1 MRRVE
6 KSVSPFLDM
15 KAQER
20 NYRQHIH
27 ALQTAK
33 PAIDTSSPEPSL
45 HAAVAKNSV
54 TRDRTRAI
62 ELGNALYTTIP
73 RHHGTEKV
81 TLTPTKRQVNQFDF
95 DQPLHAPPEFE
106 QNYEITTRPNWIQ
119 EIRDQARGLLMNP
132 RDPPTEFGEAEIEAL
147 YPDPEMSES
156 SDIDNIPIEIQKLV
170 RERGIWGDEEE
181 EDEFS
186 QKTLRKRVQQRLR
199 RLKQKA
205 KTPDVRRRETD
216 QYYQKFNYR
225 YHRDDLSARKRT
237 LQVSPGMIVV
247 DSPPKYTQVLVD
259 ETDPRDEYLLYENI
273 DPVIKDRKSRFGEA
287 PQLPSINIP
296 QKGEDQRR
304 PRQKKV
310 KNIAVS
316 LPRIE
321 KGSDEEERPSLA
333 LSPSSHLHRTTED
346 VTRNLDDELKE
357 VVDSVFSRK
366 IETESEAPAAS
377 LKEKPKEEPPQVE
390 MERKE
395 TQETPR
401 KESRRRRH
409 AGKNRNGKLDKI
421 LYVSYTG
428 DIRPKVYGPR
438 RLVSSQDGP
447 ANRESDLGEFRPER
461 YLMDKKEFV
470 PLENWSRKR
479 PRRRH
484 RKTPGS
490 SRQQNP
496 NEEQPE
502 TERSTEEIENEGET
516 HQPIIEQPPKV
527 ETKRK
532 KSPQRREESPK
543 TETKS
548 DKSPSKGDEGLD
560 SEPKTKKSPPR
571 GKESTETETKA
582 RKSPSKGDEDL
593 DNETKTKKS
602 PSKGDGRRD
611 SETKTKKSPERD
623 EESPKTESKSK
634 KSPVKRS
641 RSPKSEA
648 KTKKSPKI
656 TEEESLSSN
665 ENEEEET
672 EEELPKQKLKRK
684 VPTIIVPPE
693 DPESLEKAQE
703 TSRQESSSRVEPLSS
718 GREFKVTPEG
728 NTIEAVSAD
737 VADSPVKRPRSPK
750 DDEEESDYDSCSY
763 DSDSEGNGQRR
774 SRKRKRGDDES
785 SDDEKPKSGSR
796 KSRRHRNISDSDS
809 DEPGDEENGKKRSR
823 RHRRSRKHRN
833 RKDDDS
839 DEEETSRSHRK
850 RKSRRDTESDS
861 DEEETGRSRRKH
873 RRRRDSD
880 SDSDDEEVSRSQRR
894 HRKRKEIEES
904 KQRRRTRQTPESDDQ
919 DSTTQTTSKR
929 RTRRSQKQGHD
940 EENEYSGGDTTKT
953 TLRRRTKHTKTDEID
968 YYDEDNTKKIKRR
981 TRRTDNEYSYSSDSD
996 YNEETARRIESARE
1010 LRQTRTYGQG
1020 TWHKKAEDSQNQA
1033 NTTSDSPI
1041 ERPRRK
1047 QGTSTGLRMTLDQLK
1062 QRFTQ
1067 SEIVADDDDYRD
1079 LMPQRTT
1086 RDTVKEQ
1093 NVTMAG
1099 ACVTGYTGTVELMGI
1114 TDTLRKTIDSIT
1126 MKGTPSPVSSIRKRG
1141 IATEGGGRP
1150 NKSGIRWLE

>member
-33 PAIDTSSPEPSL
+33 PAIDTSCPEPSL

-73 RHHGTEKV
+73 RHHGSEKV

-132 RDPPTEFGEAEIEAL
+132 RDRPADFGEAEIEAL

-170 RERGIWGDEEE
+170 RERGIWGDEE

-273 DPVIKDRKSRFGEA
+273 DPVVKDRKSRFGEM

-310 KNIAVS
+310 KNIATG

-366 IETESEAPAAS
+366 IETESEAVS
-377 LKEKPKEEPPQVE
+377 LKEKPTEEPPQVDVE
-390 MERKE
+390 KNEK
-395 TQETPR
+395 QETPR

-409 AGKNRNGKLDKI
+409 AGKDRNGKLDKI

-428 DIRPKVYGPR
+428 KIQPKVYGSR

-447 ANRESDLGEFRPER
+447 ANRSDLGEFRPEH

-490 SRQQNP
+490 SRQQNT

-502 TERSTEEIENEGET
+502 TERIAEEIPEQNEGET
-516 HQPIIEQPPKV
+516 HQPIIEEPPKA

-532 KSPQRREESPK
+532 KSPQRREDSPK
-543 TETKS
+543 TETEAR
-548 DKSPSKGDEGLD
+548 KSPAKGEQPRD
-560 SEPKTKKSPPR
+560 SETKTKKSPPR
-571 GKESTETETKA
+571 GTESPETET
-582 RKSPSKGDEDL
+582 R
-593 DNETKTKKS
+593 TKKS
-602 PSKGDGRRD
+602 PSKGDERRD
-611 SETKTKKSPERD
+611 TETNAKKSPERD
-623 EESPKTESKSK
+623 EESPKTEAKPK
-634 KSPVKRS
+634 KSPAKS
-641 RSPKSEA
+641 KNSPKIEA
-648 KTKKSPKI
+648 KTKRSSEI
-656 TEEESLSSN
+656 TEEESVSSN
-665 ENEEEET
+665 VNEEEEM

-684 VPTIIVPPE
+684 IPTIIVPPE
-693 DPESLEKAQE
+693 DPESLEEAQE

-718 GREFKVTPEG
+718 GREIKVTPEG

-750 DDEEESDYDSCSY
+750 DEEESDDDSYAY
-763 DSDSEGNGQRR
+763 DSDPEGNGRRR
-774 SRKRKRGDDES
+774 SRKRKRGEDES
-785 SDDEKPKSGSR
+785 SDDENPKSGSR
-796 KSRRHRNISDSDS
+796 KSRRHRNNSDSDS
-809 DEPGDEENGKKRSR
+809 DESDDEEGQKRSR
-823 RHRRSRKHRN
+823 RRRRSRRHRN

-839 DEEETSRSHRK
+839 DEEEETGRSHRK
-850 RKSRRDTESDS
+850 RRSQRDTDS
-861 DEEETGRSRRKH
+861 DEEETGRSRRKR
-873 RRRRDSD
+873 RRRRDSG
-880 SDSDDEEVSRSQRR
+880 SDSDDAEVSRSQRR
-894 HRKRKEIEES
+894 QRKRKEIEES
-904 KQRRRTRQTPESDDQ
+904 KRRRTRQSPESDDQ
-919 DSTTQTTSKR
+919 NSTPQTTSKR
-929 RTRRSQKQGHD
+929 RSRLSQKQGRD
-940 EENEYSGGDTTKT
+940 EEIEYSEDDTTKT

-968 YYDEDNTKKIKRR
+968 YYDEENTKKIKRR

-1020 TWHKKAEDSQNQA
+1020 TWHKKAEASQNQA
-1033 NTTSDSPI
+1033 KTTSDAELPI

-1047 QGTSTGLRMTLDQLK
+1047 QSTSTGLRMTLDQLK
-1062 QRFTQ
+1062 ERFTQ

-1079 LMPQRTT
+1079 LMPQRST